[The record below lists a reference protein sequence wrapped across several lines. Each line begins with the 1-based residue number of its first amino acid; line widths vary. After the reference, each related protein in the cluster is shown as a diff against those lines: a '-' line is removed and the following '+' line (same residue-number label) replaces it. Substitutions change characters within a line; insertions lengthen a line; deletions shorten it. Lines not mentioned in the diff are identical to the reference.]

1 MSQIH
6 ALGYLMV
13 IDDGLLK
20 LNPRRFRR
28 KVRGAAAFRVR
39 GSGGRHEAGAGPG
52 PSSGDRRGVAAA
64 MTRREVLAW
73 LEARRPIPPD
83 ALRAC
88 LEAAVT
94 DAELPPL
101 VPLPDQLAVL
111 GRCVLGRVAG
121 RPEGGRELALELLA
135 ADAFIT
141 YAFEAQAEADATG
154 LAGLAERIAGSE
166 P

>member
-1 MSQIH
+1 
-6 ALGYLMV
+6 
-13 IDDGLLK
+13 
-20 LNPRRFRR
+20 
-28 KVRGAAAFRVR
+28 
-39 GSGGRHEAGAGPG
+39 
-52 PSSGDRRGVAAA
+52 

-94 DAELPPL
+94 DGELPAL

-111 GRCVLGRVAG
+111 GRRVLGRVAR

-154 LAGLAERIAGSE
+154 LAALAERMAGSE